1 VAEGSNRTL
10 IGRIDRFLDYT
21 FFAAMEVNVLVIPVL
36 WLLLVA
42 AHPAEV
48 SLSAMTT
55 LAAASVVVGILR
67 GQYVDVGWW
76 PKPGHLATLPVRA
89 AYYGAVVAGA
99 TFVGVQ
105 AQLLTGS
112 PWPGIG
118 IPVVVSVLVLVP
130 FPWLLARFETLA
142 RAEPA
147 WV

>member
-1 VAEGSNRTL
+1 VAEGSNRTWIQRL
-10 IGRIDRFLDYT
+10 DRFLDYT

-55 LAAASVVVGILR
+55 LSVASLAVGILR
-67 GQYVDVGWW
+67 GRYVDVGWW

-89 AYYGAVVAGA
+89 AYYGVV
-99 TFVGVQ
+99 VGV
-105 AQLLTGS
+105 ATYVGVAVQLATGS

-118 IPVVVSVLVLVP
+118 VPAVLSVLVLLP
-130 FPWLLARFETLA
+130 FPWFLSRFERLA
-142 RAEPA
+142 KAQPA
-147 WV
+147 WA

>member
-1 VAEGSNRTL
+1 MQRVE
-10 IGRIDRFLDYT
+10 RFLDYA

-36 WLLLVA
+36 WLLLLA

-55 LAAASVVVGILR
+55 LTVASLVVGVFR

-76 PKPGHLATLPVRA
+76 PRPGHLATLPVRA
-89 AYYGAVVAGA
+89 AYYGVVVGGA

-118 IPVVVSVLVLVP
+118 VPVVVSILVLVP
-130 FPWLLARFETLA
+130 FPWLLSRFETLSK
-142 RAEPA
+142 AEPA
-147 WV
+147 WI